1 MTCLKL
7 CLESASKVQN
17 EKYIIF
23 LRVMDS
29 IHYKKSLML
38 LGIYVTTFSLFIL
51 QGFHIK
57 QEELTG
63 QELFLIL

>member
-7 CLESASKVQN
+7 CLESASKVRN
-17 EKYIIF
+17 EKYIVS

-57 QEELTG
+57 QEELTS
-63 QELFLIL
+63 

>member
-7 CLESASKVQN
+7 CLESASKVRN
-17 EKYIIF
+17 EKYIVS

-38 LGIYVTTFSLFIL
+38 LETYVTTFSLFIL

-57 QEELTG
+57 QEELTS

>member
-1 MTCLKL
+1 
-7 CLESASKVQN
+7 
-17 EKYIIF
+17 
-23 LRVMDS
+23 MDS

-38 LGIYVTTFSLFIL
+38 LGTYVTTFSLFIL

-57 QEELTG
+57 QKELTS